1 MAAAS
6 TTDAALALAG
16 FSTGYGDMP
25 VLRAVDVVF
34 PKGAITAII
43 GPNGAGKST
52 VLKGAVGLLRAW
64 EGTVRL
70 RGQDVTTMPAHQR
83 VARGMGFV
91 PQGRIVFPSMTVR
104 ENLEVGGFAIRNDRA
119 RLAANFDYVLG
130 LLPVLKDRA
139 RQVAGTMSGGEQ
151 QMLAIGRALMT
162 RPDVLLL
169 DEPSL
174 GLSPKM
180 VAVVFDKLVALR
192 GEGLTIGVVEQ
203 KASRVLELADG
214 AYVLV
219 NGRNALA
226 GPASALREDE
236 RVKRLYLGEVPEDL
250 MDETA

>member
-1 MAAAS
+1 MTAAPD
-6 TTDAALALAG
+6 TEVFLALAG

-25 VLRAVDVVF
+25 VLRAIDVVF

-64 EGTVRL
+64 EGRVRL

-104 ENLEVGGFAIRNDRA
+104 ENLEVGGFAIRNDRG
-119 RLAANFDYVLG
+119 RLAANLDYVLA

-174 GLSPKM
+174 GLAPKM
-180 VAVVFDKLVALR
+180 VAVVFDKLAALR

-219 NGRNALA
+219 NGRNAMS
-226 GPASALREDE
+226 GPAAALREDE
-236 RVKRLYLGEVPEDL
+236 RVKRLYLGEVPEG
-250 MDETA
+250 MADEPA